1 MYTETNFKILNI
13 EIQKKKTNTKQ
24 KNLSKKKNLI
34 KQKIQKSN
42 KINKKPLH
50 FNALY

>member
-13 EIQKKKTNTKQ
+13 EIQKKPNTKQ
-24 KNLSKKKNLI
+24 NNLSKKKNLI